1 MAENNIEETYYSWE
15 AELEK
20 EYNRIFFDAQYTI
33 FDGIISPRDYFNSPI
48 KVLFLNREAYD
59 EDECSYM
66 IHHALRKQIEKGDPI
81 FNNTY
86 WINQNMKERLAFCS
100 LLERI
105 TDWQDDEA
113 IEYAQNMNDN
123 EYRSLLLKSAYCNIK
138 KSDGVNGSS
147 KNNLLEYAQKGWSII
162 EKQICFFNPTLIIGG
177 NVIDDIIECVDGLT
191 WGEELYVSL
200 ETKGTIYLIQ
210 FGGKFYPIIDLYH
223 PSYTVHSEDLYY
235 ALKQSTLIHPGYWE
249 KRIGQNC
256 FDL

>member
-1 MAENNIEETYYSWE
+1 MNIEDIYHSWE
-15 AELEK
+15 VELEK
-20 EYNRIFFDAQYTI
+20 EYNSIFFDAQYTKYTI
-33 FDGIISPRDYFNSPI
+33 FDGVISPRDYFNSPI

-59 EDECSYM
+59 EDSYM
-66 IHHALRKQIEKGDPI
+66 IHHALREQIENGAPI

-177 NVIDDIIECVDGLT
+177 NVIDGIIENVVEGHK
-191 WGEELYVSL
+191 WGDVLFKEKNNSVI
-200 ETKGTIYLIQ
+200 IYQIQ
-210 FGGKFYPIIDLYH
+210 FGENYYPFIDMYH
-223 PSYTVHSEDLYY
+223 PSYMINSQDLYY
-235 ALKQSTLIHPGYWE
+235 ALKQSAQNHPGYWE
-249 KRIGQNC
+249 KRIGQSC

>member
-1 MAENNIEETYYSWE
+1 MNRQEIEKIYYDWE
-15 AELEK
+15 KDLEK
-20 EYNRIFFDAQYTI
+20 EYNEIFSNAQYTI
-33 FDGIISPRDYFNSPI
+33 FDGVVSPFDYFQSPI
-48 KVLFLNREAYD
+48 KVMFLNREAYD
-59 EDECSYM
+59 EDSYM
-66 IHHALRKQIEKGDPI
+66 IHHALREQIENGTAI

-86 WINQNMKERLAFCS
+86 WINQNVKERLAFS
-100 LLERI
+100 YLLNKI
-105 TDWQDDEA
+105 TDWQDDKA

-138 KSDGVNGSS
+138 KSEGVNGSS

-235 ALKQSTLIHPGYWE
+235 ALKQSALKHPGYWE
-249 KRIGQNC
+249 KRTGQKC
-256 FDL
+256 FEL